1 MLCDLSPMGLS
12 AWLRSGNL
20 QAMATNRRSGRSTS
34 TSKSKSKSKS
44 QSTKRSKGG
53 ASAGS
58 DAVRPGVDPQFAAEW
73 NALDKPTRRQ
83 VRRLVRIGRQQ
94 ETAEDARLAVGFAAY
109 QRTRPWY
116 RYFWFWIVPLLVAGV
131 IAGFALHPILIGVV
145 LAVCGNAV
153 LVRRGFSKA
162 EWLNEP
168 LLGG

>member
-1 MLCDLSPMGLS
+1 MLCDLSPICLS
-12 AWLRSGNL
+12 AWPRSGNL
-20 QAMATNRRSGRSTS
+20 QAMATNRRTGRP
-34 TSKSKSKSKS
+34 TSKSKT
-44 QSTKRSKGG
+44 QSTKGSKGG
-53 ASAGS
+53 ASTGS
-58 DAVRPGVDPQFAAEW
+58 GVLPPGLDPNFVAEW

-83 VRRLVRIGRQQ
+83 VRRVVRIGRQQ
-94 ETAEDARLAVGFAAY
+94 ENAEDARLAVGFAAY

-116 RYFWFWIVPLLVAGV
+116 RYFWFWIIPLLVAGV

-162 EWLNEP
+162 DWLNEP

>member
-20 QAMATNRRSGRSTS
+20 QAMATNRRSGRP
-34 TSKSKSKSKS
+34 TSKSKT
-44 QSTKRSKGG
+44 QSTKGSKGG

-58 DAVRPGVDPQFAAEW
+58 GSGSGAVRPGVDPEFAAEW

-168 LLGG
+168 LLES

>member
-1 MLCDLSPMGLS
+1 
-12 AWLRSGNL
+12 
-20 QAMATNRRSGRSTS
+20 MATNRRTGRP
-34 TSKSKSKSKS
+34 TSKSKT
-44 QSTKRSKGG
+44 QSTKGSKGG
-53 ASAGS
+53 ASTGS
-58 DAVRPGVDPQFAAEW
+58 GVLPPGLDPNFVAEW

-94 ETAEDARLAVGFAAY
+94 ENAEDARLAVGFAAY

-116 RYFWFWIVPLLVAGV
+116 RYFWFWIIPLLVAGV

-162 EWLNEP
+162 DWLNEP

>member
-12 AWLRSGNL
+12 GWPRSGNL
-20 QAMATNRRSGRSTS
+20 QAMATNRRTGRP
-34 TSKSKSKSKS
+34 TSKSKT
-44 QSTKRSKGG
+44 QSTKGSKGG
-53 ASAGS
+53 ASTSSGALP
-58 DAVRPGVDPQFAAEW
+58 PGLDPNFVAEW

-94 ETAEDARLAVGFAAY
+94 ENAEDARLAVGFAAY

-116 RYFWFWIVPLLVAGV
+116 RYFWFWIIPLLVAGV

-162 EWLNEP
+162 DWLNEP